1 MTEEEIKQHLDMLV
15 ETKQETRL
23 SNFKTM
29 LKEYFTDI
37 YKSIFKNNS
46 KEKQFKRKT
55 IQKKNND

>member
-1 MTEEEIKQHLDMLV
+1 MTEEEIKQHLDMLT

-46 KEKQFKRKT
+46 KEKQ
-55 IQKKNND
+55 